1 VNVPVPTTLA
11 SAAEAITI
19 ITEAEDALGG
29 TYATKACLPQTCL
42 EYVETAVTIIAHCR
56 EYGNLNARAWPES
69 VTFENELTMAQHA
82 RTAESY
88 LLDRI
93 KAQSINVTTA
103 DTYSTTHDLIYA
115 ITRAASGVRYRLR
128 TGGSVRLRALIP
140 SWVPDMMVADIAA
153 TQFDRFT
160 NRARVT
166 QILRDAGV
174 EPTFYFDTPTSGTTQ
189 GFADETASALD
200 DFPDVVQWALYVE
213 GAFIHVDGGSLDF
226 GLVRD
231 SILNSTNDFSIMAE
245 TFENV
250 ALLGPAQSAL
260 WITSTVC
267 PSGEFPSLVTA
278 LTC

>member
-1 VNVPVPTTLA
+1 
-11 SAAEAITI
+11 
-19 ITEAEDALGG
+19 
-29 TYATKACLPQTCL
+29 L
-42 EYVETAVTIIAHCR
+42 EYVETAVTIISHCR

-82 RTAESY
+82 RTAEQY
-88 LLDRI
+88 LLGRI

-103 DTYSTTHDLIYA
+103 DVYSTTHDLIYA
-115 ITRAASGVRYRLR
+115 ITRAASGIRFRLR
-128 TGGSVRLRALIP
+128 TGASVRLRALLP

-153 TQFDRFT
+153 TQFDRFV

-174 EPTFYFDTPTSGTTQ
+174 EPTFYFDDVLTGTSQ

-200 DFPDVVQWALYVE
+200 DFPDDVQWALYVE
-213 GAFIHVDGGSLDF
+213 GAFIHVDGGSLEL

-231 SILNSTNDFSIMAE
+231 STLNSTNDFQMFGE

-260 WITSTVC
+260 WVTSTVC